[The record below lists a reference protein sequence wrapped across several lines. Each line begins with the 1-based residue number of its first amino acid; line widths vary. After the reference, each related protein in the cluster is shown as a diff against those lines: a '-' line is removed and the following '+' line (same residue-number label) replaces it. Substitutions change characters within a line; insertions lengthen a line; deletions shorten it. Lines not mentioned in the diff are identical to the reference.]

1 MACALARTGRAPH
14 PVAPDHTGGDAMIAD
29 LRIYTCKPNKMAE
42 WVAMYKEMAWPLQQK
57 YLGRCLGWFTT
68 VEGELNTVVH
78 IWGYEDQAD
87 RERRGKA
94 MAADPAWQKFLAE
107 GYRRELLLKQEN
119 RIMAPTDFSPVQ

>member
-1 MACALARTGRAPH
+1 LPAAADRHTLCRLDRTGG
-14 PVAPDHTGGDAMIAD
+14 TAMIAD

-78 IWGYEDQAD
+78 IWGYEDQGD
-87 RERRGKA
+87 RERRRNA
-94 MAADPAWQKFLAE
+94 MAADPEWQKFLAE

-119 RIMAPTDFSPVQ
+119 RIMRPTDFSPLQ

>member
-1 MACALARTGRAPH
+1 MRILVAGAPLRNRPARHTLRPPIALKEM
-14 PVAPDHTGGDAMIAD
+14 AMIAD

-78 IWGYEDQAD
+78 LWGYDSQAD
-87 RERRGKA
+87 REARRDA
-94 MAADPAWQKFLAE
+94 MYADPAWQAFLQR
-107 GYRRELLLKQEN
+107 GSELQLMVKME
-119 RIMAPTDFSPVQ
+119 

>member
-1 MACALARTGRAPH
+1 
-14 PVAPDHTGGDAMIAD
+14 MIAD

-42 WVAMYKEMAWPLQQK
+42 WVAMYKEMAWPLQQQ

-78 IWGYEDQAD
+78 IWGYEDQGD
-87 RERRGKA
+87 RERRRNA
-94 MAADPAWQKFLAE
+94 MAADPEWQKFLAE

-119 RIMAPTDFSPVQ
+119 RIMRPTDFSPVQ